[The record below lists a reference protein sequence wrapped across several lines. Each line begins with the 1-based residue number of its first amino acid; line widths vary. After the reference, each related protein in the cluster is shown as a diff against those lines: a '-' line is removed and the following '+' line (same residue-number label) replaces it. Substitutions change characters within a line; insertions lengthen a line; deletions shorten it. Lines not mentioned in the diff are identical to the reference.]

1 MPEAMIQQNG
11 FCSRAFKAELSCS
24 AAGLWH
30 PAHFSSAKLV
40 PIVFVRSPRLI
51 RVQGDYYNWTL
62 EKRRETLQADSVEK
76 LCKTIVMENTKA
88 TDEDMRLE
96 GYSRYWLVCV
106 QYCRKLN
113 AEKLK
118 HYLAAQWKDKIPKR
132 RLVVVVVV
140 MVRFFFFFFLSLS
153 LSCCFFHAVVQ
164 RPEGKKG

>member
-1 MPEAMIQQNG
+1 M
-11 FCSRAFKAELSCS
+11 
-24 AAGLWH
+24 
-30 PAHFSSAKLV
+30 
-40 PIVFVRSPRLI
+40 
-51 RVQGDYYNWTL
+51 QGDYYNWTL

-88 TDEDMRLE
+88 TDEDAQLE

-132 RLVVVVVV
+132 R
-140 MVRFFFFFFLSLS
+140 
-153 LSCCFFHAVVQ
+153 
-164 RPEGKKG
+164 